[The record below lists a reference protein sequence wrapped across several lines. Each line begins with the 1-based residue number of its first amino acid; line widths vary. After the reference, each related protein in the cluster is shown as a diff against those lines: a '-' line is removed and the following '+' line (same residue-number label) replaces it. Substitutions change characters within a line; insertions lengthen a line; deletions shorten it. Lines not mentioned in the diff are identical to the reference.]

1 MSAITLKVDKFGR
14 ILIPQEIQNR
24 LGISEGGALEL
35 QEEKGMIQLLVS
47 PVKNTDYLKKKNNIL
62 IYTGKLENKK
72 AILDFQSSLLILCL
86 MQIRAL
92 LKKLQMT
99 YLEHWVSQLIIQG
112 HS

>member
-1 MSAITLKVDKFGR
+1 MSAISLKVDKFGR
-14 ILIPQEIQNR
+14 ILIPQEIRNR

-72 AILDFQSSLLILCL
+72 TILDFEKKMREDRIHYLQG
-86 MQIRAL
+86 
-92 LKKLQMT
+92 LK
-99 YLEHWVSQLIIQG
+99 
-112 HS
+112 